1 MDPSTINWLAVVVST
16 LAFYALGALWYSPL
30 LFVKPWMKELNI
42 TKEDTNKVSMAKIL
56 PLTFLLSFIM
66 VTNLAFF
73 LADPKITAGTGALYG
88 FLTGFGWVGMA
99 MILTSLYELRGWR
112 YMLINT
118 GYMVVGF
125 TMSGVILGAW
135 K

>member
-1 MDPSTINWLAVVVST
+1 MDPSTINWLAVVAAT

-30 LFVKPWMKELNI
+30 LFVKAWMKELNI
-42 TKEDTNKVSMAKIL
+42 TKDDAKKVNMAKIMS
-56 PLTFLLSFIM
+56 LTLILTFIM

-73 LADPKITAGTGALYG
+73 LNDPKIGVSQGAMYG

-99 MILTSLYELRGWR
+99 MILTSLYEMKGWR
-112 YMLINT
+112 YMFINA
-118 GYMVVGF
+118 GYMTVGF
-125 TMSGVILGAW
+125 TLAGVILGAW